1 MEKLRRKNRGA
12 QEQTENKFCSHS
24 EGLRV
29 SMEAFNLHRLEDGS
43 SNHLAFLLRL

>member
-1 MEKLRRKNRGA
+1 MRKNRGA

-29 SMEAFNLHRLEDGS
+29 SMEAFNLLEDGS